1 MERNKTNKIDKVRR
15 IGISICLVVLT
26 ILMAMASYFTV
37 TAGGTYE
44 LSDDNQA
51 DYSFYMLSS
60 CLATTLTMCIADPNG
75 EDMVDALSTVN
86 ANSAG
91 CFLGYDDQ
99 SVAKGIKGLF
109 TSFISTSSCTY
120 NYSQLC
126 SESFQHVGEGSG
138 SSFVFSQYC
147 MLGAGL
153 ADIGI
158 DKTGTDGSTSL
169 GRSISGWVVLAVYRL
184 AMAVNGFLKIVI
196 DVMKW
201 LNPFQFFSKANE
213 KASAAGI
220 TMGVDH
226 SGLANTDTAAGALM
240 NPLTEVISELY
251 AKLYDFSSIV
261 LLILFSMMAAMLF
274 VNVFLSKQTDSRM
287 GIIKKYLFRAG
298 FIVFGIPLLGGTYT
312 VILDKMSQDIQSG
325 NTAAAKIV
333 ASTFVDFE
341 SWVMNSSMILPDTVI
356 MVDTNKGHIT
366 ASAGN
371 SIQDICY
378 AFNEKATSGLP
389 ARFTSG
395 SAANDVSKLIGQIQ
409 NETRSSAGNLG
420 STDEWVVSLLQR
432 YQSGKK
438 IYASEY
444 EQSWISKFWLKDND
458 ADFNEKRENYVKNF
472 ATPQVLL
479 QVDGSERAT
488 FWNSEVPSG
497 YIRGPIGRDANGT
510 GSSAI
515 NGINLNNKNTGSQVS
530 NSLKLPALAVY
541 NYLNSTFNET
551 TVRVYSS
558 EKASSGHI
566 RDYHY
571 SVNLVGKGEQSFVY
585 LLLCITMLFTYSVL
599 GFVYAFG
606 IIMSNIKRGIRLIV
620 AVPGAMLGSLAS
632 VAKVI
637 SYTVLMIAELVLNI
651 MLYMLTT
658 DLIFSVAS
666 VITTTFVSTAAGV
679 FSSTFVSS
687 GAFSTLVSILVIIF
701 LIWFTVQAIKLRN
714 PIIRSLEEMAD
725 NVVNKF
731 ITGQTAGGAA
741 QGSGSQGEC
750 GTAKGAQIAAME
762 PKRRF
767 RTPIGRACEKM
778 GDTSKQEAFLG
789 QMFGGNGSAFKEDQ
803 AFRQRDLEKRAAK
816 KHARR
821 EMLEAGK
828 QLAVGA
834 GEFAAGA
841 ASGNAAL
848 MAQGAKNT
856 LHGIGT
862 ANQAAENKHQA
873 DKNADTK
880 LAMTLNPDIA
890 KHDERLGYTKGQSKD
905 IERMPLGSEMA
916 QAAQLSKAS
925 NIGGTMPESG
935 SVNGSTDLR
944 SNAAYT
950 GADSNK
956 ERVLSPGQ
964 NSADNPERVFSGSAD
979 GGRAAATLKAVSSD
993 NGSNPK
999 SNTVAECE
1007 YMDNNMEASTDPAQ
1021 NMDDVPGKNKNVRRQ
1036 ARSIERVS
1044 VDSSTGQEVQ
1054 INGTDRNQTVSQ
1066 SSLVSSDSSINLNT
1080 EHSFATGQNIDN
1092 NPEDNQ
1098 DVRKQTGSTRRVSI
1112 DNKTDQEVR
1121 TNSVDGNGAVS
1132 TINKGSDTSNINPKQ
1147 TDHSS
1152 AAGNFVNID
1161 PVEDKGQRI
1170 NSSRKTTKKSVSLER
1185 DEEIYIQS
1193 AKKAAGHVREKQ
1205 EIANEYNDGVFRS
1218 DGYESHDFVE
1228 QKLSTHADLTEE
1240 RTKKRK
1246 MQHGSVGSSLGRRN
1260 EKFDKL
1266 PKNKKQDRKKT
1277 QD

>member
-1 MERNKTNKIDKVRR
+1 MDGQKIKTNKSSAARQVV
-15 IGISICLVVLT
+15 ISICLVILT
-26 ILMAMASYFTV
+26 AAMALASYFTV
-37 TAGGTYE
+37 YAGGTYE

-126 SESFQHVGEGSG
+126 SDSFQHVGEGSG

-158 DKTGTDGSTSL
+158 DKTGTDGSASL
-169 GRSISGWVVLAVYRL
+169 GRSISGWIVLVIYRL

-196 DVMKW
+196 DIMQW

-220 TMGVDH
+220 AMDVDH
-226 SGLANTDTAAGALM
+226 SGLESSDAAVKNLM
-240 NPLTEVISELY
+240 RPLTDGISELY

-261 LLILFSMMAAMLF
+261 LLILFVIMVTML
-274 VNVFLSKQTDSRM
+274 VMNVFMARQTDSRM

-356 MVDTNKGHIT
+356 KVDTNKGHIT
-366 ASAGN
+366 ANAGN

-378 AFNEKATSGLP
+378 AFNEKATTGLP
-389 ARFTSG
+389 ARFTTG
-395 SAANDVSKLIGQIQ
+395 SASNDVSKLIEQIQ
-409 NETRSSAGNLG
+409 NEVKTPAGNIG
-420 STDEWVVSLLQR
+420 STDAWVISMLQR

-444 EQSWISKFWLKDND
+444 EQAWISKFWLKDND

-479 QVDGSERAT
+479 QVEGSERST
-488 FWNSEVPSG
+488 FWNSEIPSG
-497 YIRGPIGRDANGT
+497 YIRSPIGRDANGT

-515 NGINLNNKNTGSQVS
+515 NGINLNSRNDASEVSKN
-530 NSLKLPALAVY
+530 LKLPALAVY

-551 TVRVYSS
+551 AVRVYSS

-606 IIMSNIKRGIRLIV
+606 IIMSNLKRGIRLIV

-666 VITTTFVSTAAGV
+666 VVTTTFVSAAAGI
-679 FSSTFVSS
+679 FSSSFVSS

-714 PIIRSLEEMAD
+714 PIIKSLEEMAD

-731 ITGQTAGGAA
+731 ITGQTAGGS
-741 QGSGSQGEC
+741 GGSQGSVGQGE
-750 GTAKGAQIAAME
+750 GAVAKGAQIAAME
-762 PKRRF
+762 PKSRF
-767 RTPIGRACEKM
+767 RTPLGRAREKM
-778 GDTSKQEAFLG
+778 NDTSKQEAFLG
-789 QMFGGNGSAFKEDQ
+789 QMFGGNGSAFQEDQ
-803 AFRQRDLEKRAAK
+803 AFHQRDIEKRAAR
-816 KHARR
+816 KHTRR

-834 GEFAAGA
+834 GELAAGA
-841 ASGNAAL
+841 STGNVAL
-848 MAQGAKNT
+848 MAQGAKT
-856 LHGIGT
+856 AAHGIST
-862 ANQAAENKHQA
+862 ANRAAENKYQA

-880 LAMTLNPDIA
+880 LAATLNPDMA

-905 IERMPLGSEMA
+905 IEKMSLASETT
-916 QAAQLSKAS
+916 QATRL
-925 NIGGTMPESG
+925 
-935 SVNGSTDLR
+935 
-944 SNAAYT
+944 
-950 GADSNK
+950 
-956 ERVLSPGQ
+956 
-964 NSADNPERVFSGSAD
+964 NSAGKAREVPELKSG
-979 GGRAAATLKAVSSD
+979 V
-993 NGSNPK
+993 
-999 SNTVAECE
+999 
-1007 YMDNNMEASTDPAQ
+1007 
-1021 NMDDVPGKNKNVRRQ
+1021 
-1036 ARSIERVS
+1036 
-1044 VDSSTGQEVQ
+1044 
-1054 INGTDRNQTVSQ
+1054 TDR
-1066 SSLVSSDSSINLNT
+1066 I
-1080 EHSFATGQNIDN
+1080 I
-1092 NPEDNQ
+1092 NPEDNAGTAGVTRNAVRNTVSHGAAGLPENVQ
-1098 DVRKQTGSTRRVSI
+1098 DMAEYDERLRRTEGGQSKDIEKMSLVNEMVQADGAGKDRTATTFKQETTDDIRNPK
-1112 DNKTDQEVR
+1112 DKTDTTGTTRSTAKNAVSHEVESLSRNAQKNDVYTTTR
-1121 TNSVDGNGAVS
+1121 TNESASAEKTIHFDSVENVKQNSAGSFRRKSGKDMAVGRNEEIHVQS
-1132 TINKGSDTSNINPKQ
+1132 SKQ
-1147 TDHSS
+1147 VFEHIKEHHEAADKYSGDSGSS
-1152 AAGNFVNID
+1152 ASAGQERHNFVGQKSFTHVDQTEKVTKDRKVLNS
-1161 PVEDKGQRI
+1161 PDK
-1170 NSSRKTTKKSVSLER
+1170 K
-1185 DEEIYIQS
+1185 
-1193 AKKAAGHVREKQ
+1193 
-1205 EIANEYNDGVFRS
+1205 FR
-1218 DGYESHDFVE
+1218 
-1228 QKLSTHADLTEE
+1228 
-1240 RTKKRK
+1240 
-1246 MQHGSVGSSLGRRN
+1246 
-1260 EKFDKL
+1260 KL
-1266 PKNKKQDRKKT
+1266 PKNKK
-1277 QD
+1277 